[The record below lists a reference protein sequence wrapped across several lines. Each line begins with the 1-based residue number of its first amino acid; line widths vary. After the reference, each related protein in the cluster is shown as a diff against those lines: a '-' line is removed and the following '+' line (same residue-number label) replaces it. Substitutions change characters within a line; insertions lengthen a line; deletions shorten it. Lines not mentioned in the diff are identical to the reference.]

1 MHRGTGHLPLP
12 LNSASST
19 AGAAAALSLY
29 QIYIISP
36 HLLLLRAILL
46 LLLAGAAAATSVR
59 ECFLVDSEVS
69 SFCAVL
75 LLLLVLYTTKLL
87 TERSFSLT
95 LSHSLTWG
103 SPLSQPRLT
112 GVWVFE
118 AARPDTQKYDG
129 LSLAL
134 TQKHNSSCTHT
145 SAKRGRMLLLVLA
158 VPLVAPTDCFCCC
171 SSSCCWSSSRF
182 FFFCES
188 AGTFWPRA
196 AADGHP
202 RTDSSTPSKVWFG
215 SAKKDPHA
223 TDPN

>member
-1 MHRGTGHLPLP
+1 MLLR
-12 LNSASST
+12 
-19 AGAAAALSLY
+19 LSLY
-29 QIYIISP
+29 IRYILYL
-36 HLLLLRAILL
+36 HTCYFYVLFYCYFLLVLLLPLL
-46 LLLAGAAAATSVR
+46 SESVFWSIRRFLLFVL
-59 ECFLVDSEVS
+59 
-69 SFCAVL
+69 L
-75 LLLLVLYTTKLL
+75 LLLLVLYTTKL

-112 GVWVFE
+112 GVCVFE

-134 TQKHNSSCTHT
+134 TQKNNSSCTHT

-158 VPLVAPTDCFCCC
+158 VPLVAPTDCCCCC